1 MEQGAKPKSTIRA
14 AFAKVAFHAAV
25 IGVLGVTAIYT
36 GVDVTGAITEASQN
50 IWTSVVSAPAAVPA

>member
-25 IGVLGVTAIYT
+25 IGVLGVTALYT
-36 GVDVTGAITEASQN
+36 GFDITGAVTEASQN
-50 IWTSVVSAPAAVPA
+50 VWTGAFGTPAAAPA